1 MDALAAL
8 SLASTLMQFAD
19 YGSKLLS
26 QAPHS
31 YKTAH
36 GEITDDI
43 NVETLVQDLLS
54 LQQSLKRQAPPK
66 HVSAGQGTNTENIT
80 ALRALYSQCMG
91 AVQELLAHLPRLKT
105 RPTSVNKAAPQRK
118 SHGDKWRSL
127 LGADSLEALDSQQQ
141 PEMLQ
146 FRSWDS
152 FHKALRAIWDRQ
164 EMEALEDSLWQ
175 IRRDV
180 QFRMLVL
187 FRGAL
192 CYLASQRSRTFHE
205 LKRFTTRILDA
216 FYNSEDSFISMMQ
229 SQTKK
234 ILQLSESD
242 KGDGDDDGGDD
253 GGDDMLGLSVG
264 DILHTIGSLQVPEQG
279 KNSKAPPLTNVQ
291 LENEVRSLISETYV
305 LESLSFATM
314 IDRRESVEK
323 SHARTFDWIYKDAQN
338 AQVPWS
344 SFVNWLRHGD
354 GIYWINGKVGSGKST
369 LMRHLYEN
377 KTTQRELETWAADYP
392 CQVYSFFFWNSGAED
407 QKSQRGL
414 LRSLL
419 FDILQRHRS
428 LMPQVMLDVW
438 KTWSARAEAVLKDRL
453 PYDTSL
459 LPLDPEPMTVAALKR
474 AFQVALESLA
484 QSTKLCFFID
494 GLDEY
499 GAEHSEIISLAT
511 QCAVLPN
518 IKFCLSSRPL
528 QVFEEAFS
536 GIPTLRLQD
545 LTHGDLSHYVVDR
558 LYSQPR
564 MQQLSHPEA
573 AEVSHLI
580 QETVTKSQGVF
591 LWVKL
596 VVRSLVYELPK
607 YNSIA
612 DLQRQVD
619 GLPGELD
626 DLFAHMVASK
636 DHTRASQILQV
647 FQLARKQSPEKITL
661 LQLSFADEEDELL
674 AEEAPMQKITIDEV
688 ASRCQDMDSKLHS
701 ICAGLLESHD
711 AKYSSMAP
719 NRKVLFLHRTVSDW
733 IAQPSVWAALIS
745 QTAATKFSPSLAL
758 LKSSILQL
766 KGLDISP
773 ARPFN
778 MGIIVDAVAYARE
791 AETELGAGFPK
802 LFDQLDLATA
812 YQWRLGDC
820 CAVYG
825 GDDMSD
831 ASSDTTEGQSDKSA
845 SPTATPS
852 QLSSYLQSY
861 RASMID
867 SQSGIFS
874 TLNLGG
880 RTSRDKPSGLP
891 PAIPENRL
899 AASYIAHAETRFGGR
914 AMREQPPQKRTPPR
928 ETVGTTHHHWAWC
941 LKIPDLIPLHAA
953 GSFYD
958 VARLAGMEHY
968 VAAKD
973 ASANVLDQDVG
984 QHLLMRAVA
993 SLAAMPATGDD
1004 SALVAELLAGG
1015 ADPNFSFHGQSP
1027 WEAALAAAAS
1037 HFASS
1042 QGQSEESLSTQYRTG
1057 CENWIE
1063 VMGLFLRHD
1072 ADPYAQVKVLD
1083 VDDRLVVSIHVV
1095 LESYVPQHL
1104 EDEVEALMELLLEKR
1119 AEFDKKQAGR
1129 MKRSTGVDI
1138 EGKTPVSSAEWPMS
1152 WIPIR
1157 NSIV

>member
-19 YGSKLLS
+19 YGIKLLS

-36 GEITDDI
+36 GEVTDDI
-43 NVETLVQDLLS
+43 NIETLVQDLLS
-54 LQQSLKRQAPPK
+54 LKQSLKRQAPPK
-66 HVSAGQGTNTENIT
+66 HISSGHDTNTESIT

-91 AVQELLAHLPRLKT
+91 AAQELLAHLPRLKT
-105 RPTSVNKAAPQRK
+105 RTNGVNEAAPQK
-118 SHGDKWRSL
+118 KAHGDKWRSL

-146 FRSWDS
+146 FRSWGS

-175 IRRDV
+175 TRRDI
-180 QFRMLVL
+180 QLGMLVL

-192 CYLASQRSRTFHE
+192 CYLASQRSRTSHE
-205 LKRFTTRILDA
+205 LKRFTARILNA
-216 FYNSEDSFISMMQ
+216 FYNSEDSFISTMQ
-229 SQTKK
+229 SQTKR
-234 ILQLSESD
+234 ILQLNESD
-242 KGDGDDDGGDD
+242 KGDGDDDDGDD
-253 GGDDMLGLSVG
+253 LLGLSVG

-279 KNSKAPPLTNVQ
+279 RNSKAPPLRNLQ

-323 SHARTFDWIYKDAQN
+323 SHARTFDWIYKDAQT

-344 SFVNWLRHGD
+344 NFVDWLRHGD

-392 CQVYSFFFWNSGAED
+392 CEVYSFFFWNSGAED

-438 KTWSARAEAVLKDRL
+438 KTWYACAEAVLKKRL
-453 PYDTSL
+453 PYDSLL
-459 LPLDPEPMTVAALKR
+459 LPLEPEPMTVAALKR

-484 QSTKLCFFID
+484 QSTRLCFFID

-518 IKFCLSSRPL
+518 VKFCLSSRPL
-528 QVFEEAFS
+528 CVFEQAFS
-536 GIPTLRLQD
+536 GMPTLRLQD

-580 QETVTKSQGVF
+580 QEIVTKSQGVF

-596 VVRSLVYELPK
+596 VVRSLVYGLPT
-607 YNSIA
+607 YDSIA
-612 DLQRQVD
+612 DLQRQVR

-636 DHTRASQILQV
+636 DHTHASQILQI

-674 AEEAPMQKITIDEV
+674 AEEAPMQKISIDEV

-701 ICAGLLESHD
+701 ICAGLLESQD

-719 NRKVLFLHRTVSDW
+719 DRKVQFLHRTVSDW
-733 IAQPSVWAALIS
+733 IAQPSVWAALIA
-745 QTAATKFSPSLAL
+745 QTAPMKFSPSLAL
-758 LKSSILQL
+758 LKSSVLQL

-773 ARPFN
+773 ARPFD
-778 MGIIVDAVAYARE
+778 MGIVDDAVAYARE

-802 LFDQLDLATA
+802 LLDQLDLAVS

-820 CAVYG
+820 RAVYG
-825 GDDMSD
+825 GDDRPD
-831 ASSDTTEGQSDKSA
+831 ASSDTTEAQSDKSD

-880 RTSRDKPSGLP
+880 RTSRDKSSGLP

-914 AMREQPPQKRTPPR
+914 AMREQPPQKRTPCR
-928 ETVGTTHHHWAWC
+928 ETVGTSHHHWAWC

-953 GSFYD
+953 ASFYD
-958 VARLAGMEHY
+958 VARLAGLAYY

-984 QHLLMRAVA
+984 QHLLMRAVE
-993 SLAAMPATGDD
+993 LPPATGVDL
-1004 SALVAELLAGG
+1004 ALVAELLTGG
-1015 ADPNFSFHGQSP
+1015 VDPNFCFHGQSP
-1027 WEAALAAAAS
+1027 WEVAFAAAAS
-1037 HFASS
+1037 HLESS
-1042 QGQSEESLSTQYRTG
+1042 QGQSEECLSEQYRTG
-1057 CENWIE
+1057 CKNWIE
-1063 VMGLFLRHD
+1063 VMELFLRHD
-1072 ADPYAQVKVLD
+1072 ADPYVKADLFCISTFLTVYGPGYLK
-1083 VDDRLVVSIHVV
+1083 
-1095 LESYVPQHL
+1095 
-1104 EDEVEALMELLLEKR
+1104 DEVEGLMELILEKR
-1119 AEFDKKQAGR
+1119 AEVDEKQAGR

-1138 EGKTPVSSAEWPMS
+1138 EGKTPVPSAEWPMS

-1157 NSIV
+1157 NSLV

>member
-36 GEITDDI
+36 GEATDDI
-43 NVETLVQDLLS
+43 NVETLMQDLLS
-54 LQQSLKRQAPPK
+54 LKQSLKRQAPPK
-66 HVSAGQGTNTENIT
+66 HVSAGQGTNTESIM
-80 ALRALYSQCMG
+80 ALGALYSQCMG

-105 RPTSVNKAAPQRK
+105 RPKRVTKAAPQREA
-118 SHGDKWRSL
+118 HGDKWRSL

-175 IRRDV
+175 IRRDI
-180 QFRMLVL
+180 QFHMLVL

-192 CYLASQRSRTFHE
+192 CHLASQRSRTSHE

-216 FYNSEDSFISMMQ
+216 FYNSEDSFDSMI
-229 SQTKK
+229 QTQTRK
-234 ILQLSESD
+234 ILQLNESD
-242 KGDGDDDGGDD
+242 KSDGGSDGGDD
-253 GGDDMLGLSVG
+253 LLGLSVG
-264 DILHTIGSLQVPEQG
+264 DILHTIGSLQIPEQG

-305 LESLSFATM
+305 LDSLSFATM

-323 SHARTFDWIYKDAQN
+323 SHARTFDWIYKDAQT

-344 SFVNWLRHGD
+344 SFVDWLRHGD

-392 CQVYSFFFWNSGAED
+392 CEVYSFFFWNSGAED
-407 QKSQRGL
+407 QKSQLGL

-428 LMPQVMLDVW
+428 LMRQVMPDIW
-438 KTWSARAEAVLKDRL
+438 KMSSARAEAVLKDRL
-453 PYDTSL
+453 PYDSSL
-459 LPLDPEPMTVAALKR
+459 LPPEPEPMTVGALKT
-474 AFQVALESLA
+474 AFQRALESLA
-484 QSTKLCFFID
+484 KSTKLCFFID

-528 QVFEEAFS
+528 EVFEEAFS
-536 GIPTLRLQD
+536 GMPTLRLQD

-564 MQQLSHPEA
+564 MRQLSHPEA

-596 VVRSLVYELPK
+596 VVRSLVYGLPT
-607 YNSIA
+607 YGSIA
-612 DLQRQVD
+612 DLQRQVH

-636 DHTRASQILQV
+636 DYSHASQILQI

-661 LQLSFADEEDELL
+661 LQLSFADDEDELL
-674 AEEAPMQKITIDEV
+674 AEEAPMQKIAMDEV
-688 ASRCQDMDSKLHS
+688 ASRCQYMDSKLHS

-719 NRKVLFLHRTVSDW
+719 DRKVLFLHRTVSDW
-733 IAQPSVWAALIS
+733 IAQPSVWAALIA
-745 QTAATKFSPSLAL
+745 QTAATNFSPSLAL

-802 LFDQLDLATA
+802 LFDQLDLAAA

-831 ASSDTTEGQSDKSA
+831 ASSDTTEAQSDRSA
-845 SPTATPS
+845 SPTATPA

-874 TLNLGG
+874 KLNLGG
-880 RTSRDKPSGLP
+880 RTSRDKPSRLP

-899 AASYIAHAETRFGGR
+899 AASYIAHAETRFGGC
-914 AMREQPPQKRTPPR
+914 ATREQPPQKTTPSR
-928 ETVGTTHHHWAWC
+928 QIVGTTHHHWAWC
-941 LKIPDLIPLHAA
+941 LEIPDLIPMHAA
-953 GSFYD
+953 ASFYD
-958 VARLAGMEHY
+958 VARLAGMAHY
-968 VAAKD
+968 VTAKD

-993 SLAAMPATGDD
+993 SPSAMPAMGVD
-1004 SALVAELLAGG
+1004 SAVVAELLAGG
-1015 ADPNFSFHGQSP
+1015 ADPNFSFYGQSP

-1037 HFASS
+1037 YFASS
-1042 QGQSEESLSTQYRTG
+1042 QGQSEERLSPQYRTG

-1063 VMGLFLRHD
+1063 VLGFFLRHD

-1083 VDDRLVVSIHVV
+1083 VDDRLVVSICAV
-1095 LESYVPQHL
+1095 LESYVPRHL
-1104 EDEVEALMELLLEKR
+1104 ENEIEALMELLVEKR
-1119 AEFDKKQAGR
+1119 AEVDKKQAGR

-1138 EGKTPVSSAEWPMS
+1138 EGNTPVPSAEWPMS

-1157 NSIV
+1157 NSVV